1 MKTRFIELHSA
12 DDNFP
17 FSVNVQSI
25 ILIVP
30 INPKDG
36 AHKER
41 PEANS
46 VIGLPSGD
54 KAYVRETRLE
64 VLSKIKKTQRLNLK

>member
-12 DDNFP
+12 DENFP

-25 ILIVP
+25 RLIVP

-36 AHKER
+36 AYKEY
-41 PEANS
+41 PKANS
-46 VIGLPSGD
+46 VIGLSSMD
-54 KAYVRETRLE
+54 KAYVRETRQE
-64 VLSKIKKTQRLNLK
+64 VLLKIKKTQRFI